1 MKKGDKKSSFEGT
14 ARSAVLE
21 QITQGLPTRSELYRS
36 IECESGLEKDC
47 RLVSFFTSFVFPVG
61 IIDQDADMLEDVLRA
76 TLGPDDE
83 LLLMINSPGGDL
95 LAAERIVN
103 ICRSYSANGRYSV
116 VVPKSAKSAATM
128 VALGAHQIFMGPTSE
143 LGPIDPQVLMTLAG
157 DGPRLVPAHEVIE
170 SYDELMTRAEE
181 TEGQLAPFLQ
191 QLERYDA
198 TKIRN
203 IKSVQALC
211 ESIAVRTLRTGMMSK
226 HQHKYIANKIKPF
239 TDPSHT
245 GVHGRPIYPPAAQKC
260 GLNIE
265 VQDLR
270 SELWKN
276 VWNLYV
282 RLDSV
287 TSSSSG
293 KIVESSDSSYTTSVP
308 PRES

>member
-1 MKKGDKKSSFEGT
+1 MSTKDDRKHSTGDT
-14 ARSAVLE
+14 ARSIVLE
-21 QITQGLPTRSELYRS
+21 QINQGHATRSELYRS
-36 IECESGLEKDC
+36 IENCLGKNC

-61 IIDQDADMLEDVLRA
+61 VIDQDADMLEDVLRS

-83 LLLMINSPGGDL
+83 LMLMINSPGGDL

-116 VVPKSAKSAATM
+116 IVPKMAKSAATM
-128 VALGAHQIFMGPTSE
+128 IALGAHQILMGPTSE
-143 LGPIDPQVLMTLAG
+143 LGPIDPQILMTLAG

-170 SYDELMTRAEE
+170 SYDELISRAEQSK
-181 TEGQLAPFLQ
+181 GQLAPFLQ
-191 QLERYDA
+191 QLARYDA

-211 ESIAVRTLRTGMMSK
+211 ESVAVRTLQTGMMSEQK
-226 HQHKYIANKIKPF
+226 NIADRIKPF
-239 TDPSHT
+239 IDPSHT
-245 GVHGRPIYPPAAQKC
+245 GVHGRPVYPLAAQEC
-260 GLNIE
+260 GLNIK

-270 SELWKN
+270 SKLWGN
-276 VWNLYV
+276 VWSLYV
-282 RLDSV
+282 RLDHV

-308 PRES
+308 PTRN